1 MVKID
6 LTKAEIEQ
14 IVFLIKEEKENGKRA
29 MAENYKATL
38 LIEEWRKT
46 ILIYDRLLNKL
57 GVKDD

>member
-29 MAENYKATL
+29 MVENYKATL

-57 GVKDD
+57 GVKDE